1 MKKALK
7 VIGKVFSM
15 ILVGIIMTIGFA
27 ILTVGSVLAVI
38 SGLILG
44 LICFIDEDTSGAIVN
59 KFKQLID
66 WLFDEESDE

>member
-7 VIGKVFSM
+7 SIGKVFSM

-44 LICFIDEDTSGAIVN
+44 LICFIDEDISRAIVN
-59 KFKQLID
+59 KFNQLIH
-66 WLFDEESDE
+66 WLFDEETDK